1 MTIRPYI
8 GITGITSAADCV
20 VAAKCAKLVPP
31 THRFMAGV
39 LVSAKTLRGEPTAN
53 RRYADI
59 RRADDHLRG
68 LAAVGAWPVVHFNCR
83 EDLPFYLGAL
93 AGRLSM
99 RGLQLNVEAWPD
111 PRLLAHFRCLR
122 PDVEVILQYRT
133 ASHGRDHGGV
143 VRAAAAYEGVAEFVL
158 IDGSMGGGVP
168 LGAADALW
176 FASLARNHR
185 LLDAR
190 VRVALAGGFG
200 PGVGAVLRGLRQEAG
215 PGLVS
220 RLSLDAESGV
230 RSPVADAIPGEKG
243 QDVLDEGK
251 ALAWVRLAAE
261 VLADALEASA
271 T

>member
-1 MTIRPYI
+1 MSGRPYI
-8 GITGITSAADCV
+8 GVTGIASAADV
-20 VAAKCAKLVPP
+20 GVAALCAKLAPP

-59 RRADDHLRG
+59 RRANDHLRG

-93 AGRLSM
+93 AGRLHSM

-122 PDVEVILQYRT
+122 PDVEVILQHRP
-133 ASHGRDHGGV
+133 ASHGRDHGSV

-176 FASLARNHR
+176 FASLARNHL

-200 PGVGAVLRGLRQEAG
+200 PGAGAVLRGLRQEAG

-230 RSPVADAIPGEKG
+230 RSPMADAIPGEKG
-243 QDVLDEGK
+243 QDEIDEGK

-261 VLADALEASA
+261 VLS
-271 T
+271 

>member
-1 MTIRPYI
+1 MSNRPYI

-20 VAAKCAKLVPP
+20 VAAECVKLVPP
-31 THRFMAGV
+31 SHRFMGGV
-39 LVSAKTLRGEPTAN
+39 LASAKTLLGEATAN
-53 RRYADI
+53 RRYPEF
-59 RRADDHLRG
+59 RRVNDLLRS
-68 LAAVGAWPVVHFNCR
+68 LAAVGAWPVVHFNCC
-83 EDLPFYLGAL
+83 EELPFHLGAL
-93 AGRLSM
+93 AAALPAM
-99 RGLQLNVEAWPD
+99 RGLQINVEAWPD

-122 PDVEVILQYRT
+122 PDVEVILQYRP
-133 ASHGRDHGGV
+133 ASHGRDHGSV

-176 FASLARNHR
+176 FASLARNHL

-200 PGVGAVLRGLRQEAG
+200 PGAGAVLRGLRQEAG

-230 RSPVADAIPGEKG
+230 RSPMADAIPGEKG
-243 QDVLDEGK
+243 QDEIDEGK

-261 VLADALEASA
+261 VLS
-271 T
+271 